1 MKISKDKTKGMF
13 GMAFAD
19 RTVRYAY
26 HGTGDVALVHFAARM
41 PCEEK
46 RSLVTQGVWRDSLL
60 VLAATAE
67 NATPNTPQVDRR

>member
-46 RSLVTQGVWRDSLL
+46 RSLVTQGVWRDSIF
-60 VLAATAE
+60 ACFGRHRTKRGRKHA
-67 NATPNTPQVDRR
+67 